1 MKAGPSVLVQYAITL
16 LDAHTKRAFEY
27 ESLQNKTHISGML
40 LKDSGVDLLTL

>member
-1 MKAGPSVLVQYAITL
+1 MKTGPTVVRYITL

-40 LKDSGVDLLTL
+40 PKDSGVDLLTL